1 MKRFEIPSNQRLH
14 LNRGYFHKAYNEL
27 DMQVG
32 ECYAAFSNNSLQE
45 MWLIQKRVYNKL
57 LEEPYFDAK
66 AIKLIDGG
74 FRIDDVNIS
83 LFWFSQF
90 SAVLQVDRKRFDAL
104 EKAISFVKVQADT
117 YQKEFLQL

>member
-1 MKRFEIPSNQRLH
+1 
-14 LNRGYFHKAYNEL
+14 
-27 DMQVG
+27 MQVG
-32 ECYAAFSNNSLQE
+32 ECYAAFSNNSLLE
-45 MWLIQKRVYNKL
+45 MWLIQKRVCSRLTKEL
-57 LEEPYFDAK
+57 YFDAK
-66 AIKLIDGG
+66 VIKLLDGG
-74 FRIDDVNIS
+74 FRIDNVDIS